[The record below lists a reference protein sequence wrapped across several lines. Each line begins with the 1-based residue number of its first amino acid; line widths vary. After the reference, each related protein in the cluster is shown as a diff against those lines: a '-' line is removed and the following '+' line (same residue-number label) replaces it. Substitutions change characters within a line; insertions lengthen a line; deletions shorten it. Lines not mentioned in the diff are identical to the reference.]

1 MTQSRSIVGKLDSVA
16 DLNPSAETPEALK
29 KLNEELTTFRTYWP
43 QVILDASEDGM
54 HNRTKIAEWLK
65 TRNAG
70 FTASNFVKCV
80 NDIFEQLAFAPARI
94 GMASLGERMLGS
106 VMVRSTTSAQFEK
119 LLAPFSDAPKSVD
132 DMSSAEYK
140 STHESD
146 WDDLRE
152 PIRNMEA
159 AYVADAV
166 NKFIQMAPQY
176 IPTDANRKMLLGT
189 IESKGLRINQAS
201 LLAVFNELVAAK
213 NMSVNHSVD
222 ATAGSTRRFDFG
234 G

>member
-1 MTQSRSIVGKLDSVA
+1 MKTAPFVRQVVDEKELRAMNAEQIKKEVLSGQPRNSLQQQRAARESHGIVGKLDSVA
-16 DLNPSAETPEALK
+16 DLNASAEATPEALK
-29 KLNEELTTFRTYWP
+29 KLNEEFIAFRASWP
-43 QVILDASEDGM
+43 QVILDTSEDGI
-54 HNRTKIAEWLK
+54 HNKTKIAEWLK
-65 TRNAG
+65 ARNAS

-80 NDIFEQLAFAPARI
+80 NDIFEQLVFAPARI

-146 WDDLRE
+146 WDDLRQ
-152 PIRNMEA
+152 PVRNMEA

-166 NKFIQMAPQY
+166 NKFI
-176 IPTDANRKMLLGT
+176 
-189 IESKGLRINQAS
+189 
-201 LLAVFNELVAAK
+201 
-213 NMSVNHSVD
+213 
-222 ATAGSTRRFDFG
+222 
-234 G
+234 